1 MAPKTPRRTSLDEP
15 IRLLNGASA
24 SESNRSNKEHRERQG
39 GLWGRG
45 LGCGRTAHI
54 WSYDPSPMTRPQTHI
69 FACLLPA
76 DFTMPCAQARRR
88 QPSSRVQAQA
98 YLSMLRSE
106 EAAEATGPALQCVYH
121 DARPRAGGASA
132 PHAARR
138 PHCHSS

>member
-1 MAPKTPRRTSLDEP
+1 MPRPQNRTVP
-15 IRLLNGASA
+15 
-24 SESNRSNKEHRERQG
+24 KEHRERQG
-39 GLWGRG
+39 GLWGQG

-54 WSYDPSPMTRPQTHI
+54 WSYDSWPYYSSANAHL
-69 FACLLPA
+69 ACLLPA

-88 QPSSRVQAQA
+88 QPSSRGQAQA

>member
-1 MAPKTPRRTSLDEP
+1 
-15 IRLLNGASA
+15 
-24 SESNRSNKEHRERQG
+24 
-39 GLWGRG
+39 
-45 LGCGRTAHI
+45 
-54 WSYDPSPMTRPQTHI
+54 
-69 FACLLPA
+69 
-76 DFTMPCAQARRR
+76 MPCAQARRR

-138 PHCHSS
+138 PHCHTVERKSEIARGHRARVCGLWSNHCMILAIWTQ